1 MRAFDAFA
9 AGFVIIAIVAVVL
22 SKGSAT
28 TNAITTSFS
37 VLTSMIKM
45 AMNPLATN
53 QQTGVKGASPLL
65 RFGEVPQQSP
75 FARRDRTESCGGH
88 RFHILYLAGS
98 EDRTSS

>member
-45 AMNPLATN
+45 TMNPLATS
-53 QQTGVKGASPLL
+53 KPA
-65 RFGEVPQQSP
+65 
-75 FARRDRTESCGGH
+75 
-88 RFHILYLAGS
+88 
-98 EDRTSS
+98 